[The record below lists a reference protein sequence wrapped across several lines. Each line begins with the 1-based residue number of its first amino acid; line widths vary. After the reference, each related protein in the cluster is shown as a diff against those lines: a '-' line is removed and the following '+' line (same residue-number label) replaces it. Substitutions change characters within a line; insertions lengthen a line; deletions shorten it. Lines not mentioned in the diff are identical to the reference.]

1 MLTIQY
7 QSNIAEAVAL
17 SFDQIVAVRTF
28 DHNGYVVVAILTG
41 PIFSHRERQD
51 LFESVKSM
59 VAEELEIDCEQVIVT
74 YDMEL
79 FRAMD
84 QVNDEDKERLLEKAM
99 KLNN

>member
-41 PIFSHRERQD
+41 PIFSQRERQD
-51 LFESVKSM
+51 LIESVKSM
-59 VAEELEIDCEQVIVT
+59 VAEELEIGFEQVIVT

-84 QVNDEDKERLLEKAM
+84 QINDEDKERLLEKAM

>member
-41 PIFSHRERQD
+41 PIFSQRERQD
-51 LFESVKSM
+51 LIESVKCM
-59 VAEELEIDCEQVIVT
+59 VAEELEIGYDQVIVS

-84 QVNDEDKERLLEKAM
+84 QINDEDKERLLEKAM